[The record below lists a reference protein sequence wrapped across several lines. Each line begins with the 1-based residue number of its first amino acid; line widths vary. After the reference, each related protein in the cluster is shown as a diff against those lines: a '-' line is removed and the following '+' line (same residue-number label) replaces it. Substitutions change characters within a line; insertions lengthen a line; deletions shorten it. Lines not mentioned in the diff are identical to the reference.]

1 MLCLEE
7 HKQPLVV
14 FGKQPMNL
22 VKKKKQT
29 HYRKLK
35 MSQYQTT
42 WLSCGVLVT
51 AGLAAVEVCLWEG
64 IFSVLALNLFLK
76 PKLFAYTVE
85 SVALPGLSVYFC
97 HKSLLFIIIICF

>member
-1 MLCLEE
+1 
-7 HKQPLVV
+7 
-14 FGKQPMNL
+14 
-22 VKKKKQT
+22 
-29 HYRKLK
+29 

-64 IFSVLALNLFLK
+64 IFSVLALNPFLK

-85 SVALPGLSVYFC
+85 SIALPGLSFYFC
-97 HKSLLFIIIICF
+97 SKSLLFIIIFFNNRNFQ